1 MFSTFHIYFLFF
13 LQKIRLS
20 QSTYPPLWGVRLLLA
35 TALCSLIFS
44 PLPLCAREAK
54 SRYVTLHYGS
64 QQLLDNFNENLELGN
79 KFKAF
84 ARSTPVVTVQ
94 DEVLAKIDM
103 IVEKAETV
111 LEMFPDQLH
120 IHIVLLAEA
129 GDVAELFKGK
139 YGKDVDHIAF
149 YSLSEDAIYI
159 SVDDAELRVLAHEIG
174 HAIVDHYF
182 KVRPPYNVH
191 ELMAQFVEKRVTE

>member
-1 MFSTFHIYFLFF
+1 ML
-13 LQKIRLS
+13 KI
-20 QSTYPPLWGVRLLLA
+20 LLA
-35 TALCSLIFS
+35 TALCFLLFY
-44 PLPLCAREAK
+44 PFMVCAKEVK
-54 SRYVTLHYGS
+54 SRYVTLHYSS
-64 QQLLDNFNENLELGN
+64 QELLSDFNDQIELGN
-79 KFKAF
+79 KLSAF
-84 ARSTPVVTVQ
+84 ARKTPVVTVE

-111 LEMFPDQLH
+111 LEMFPDRLH

-129 GDVAELFKGK
+129 DDVAEVFKEK

-159 SVDDAELRVLAHEIG
+159 SVDDVELRVLAHEIG

-191 ELMAQFVEKRVTE
+191 ELMAQFVEKRITE